1 MFNNLPESL
10 NNEIE
15 TFVCEKKIN
24 GTKSSNEII
33 INFETNQRASTVHQQ
48 LLNWLFKC
56 LDTISHKVYDKELEQ
71 YHWNIIS
78 QILDDN
84 CNDIKLNK
92 IKNSIIVA
100 IHITDS
106 SDEMSFN
113 NDGLTLS
120 YDYNPEYKLT
130 PKEIMDCLTTEPEFI
145 KKIGISAVSSEVM
158 MEWWKDMIS
167 LEPNY
172 FDICGNGPMKHP
184 MWRKFNDFWSSI
196 REMSFNFQW
205 KNYNW

>member
-10 NNEIE
+10 NSEIE
-15 TFVCEKKIN
+15 TFFCEKKIN

-33 INFETNQRASTVHQQ
+33 IKFETNQKASTVHQE

-56 LDTISHKVYDKELEQ
+56 LDTISNKVYDQELEQ
-71 YHWNIIS
+71 YHWNIVS

-84 CNDIKLNK
+84 YNDIKLNE

-113 NDGLTLS
+113 NDSHLTLS
-120 YDYNPEYKLT
+120 YNYNPVYKLT
-130 PKEIMDCLTTEPEFI
+130 PKEIIDCLREEPGFI
-145 KKIGISAVSSEVM
+145 KKIGVSAVSSGVM
-158 MEWWKDMIS
+158 MKWWKDMIS
-167 LEPNY
+167 VNSNH
-172 FDICGNGPMKHP
+172 FDICGRGPMQHP
-184 MWRKFNDFWSSI
+184 MWKKSNDLWSSI

-205 KNYNW
+205 RNYD